1 MRYPPFFDDIEPI
14 ALKDSLSAFLGTFE
28 GGEYDY
34 TYLEVVKSAGH
45 SCPTVAGAYLC
56 TQAGLKA
63 LYPEDRAERGMIKV
77 AFASSQQEGVAG
89 VIGAVITN
97 ITGAT
102 TDFGF
107 KGIGGNFDRTNLMFF
122 NQEIASSVRFTR
134 LDTNTSVD
142 VFYDPSHI
150 PADAQMQPLMQ
161 KIMQGVATPQEREA
175 FGQLWQNRVERIFL
189 SIDQV
194 ITVKEVIPA

>member
-1 MRYPPFFDDIEPI
+1 MNYPVFFDEIEPI
-14 ALKDSLSAFLGTFE
+14 VVRDALSGFLGTFE
-28 GGEYDY
+28 QGEYAFS
-34 TYLEVVKSAGH
+34 YLDVVKSAGH

-56 TQAGLKA
+56 TLYGLKA

-77 AFASSQQEGVAG
+77 VFSEDQTEGVAG

-122 NQEIASSVRFTR
+122 NQTIPASVRFTR
-134 LDTNTSVD
+134 VDTNQSVD
-142 VFYDPSHI
+142 VFYDPSMI
-150 PADAQMQPLMQ
+150 PANPQMQPLMQ
-161 KIMQGVATPQEREA
+161 KIMQGVASDEEKKAFGAFWQERVAHIFEA
-175 FGQLWQNRVERIFL
+175 A
-189 SIDQV
+189 DKV
-194 ITVKEVIPA
+194 ISVKVVA